1 MVKAKNAYKKIEKA
15 ATILAYGWV
24 ANNVIGTI
32 SIIFSIYLIW
42 WKWHLGLFGVLVFI
56 LITWLITC
64 VVIPFIFKIFNKPF
78 IEMARQGEFELVE
91 LDVIDDLIIVKLTN
105 TKVEQWPKVI
115 VQSLTDEKLQMIFPN
130 KTL

>member
-1 MVKAKNAYKKIEKA
+1 MNAEQSYKKIERA

-24 ANNVIGTI
+24 LNNVIGVI
-32 SIIFSIYLIW
+32 SIIFSIYFIW

-78 IEMARQGEFELVE
+78 TEMARQGEFELAE
-91 LDVIDDLIIVKLTN
+91 LGIIDDLIIVKLTD
-105 TKVEQWPKVI
+105 TKVEQWPKCI
-115 VQSLTDEKLQMIFPN
+115 IQNLTDENLIKIFPN
-130 KTL
+130 YKK

>member
-1 MVKAKNAYKKIEKA
+1 MEEAKNAYKKIEKA

-24 ANNVIGTI
+24 ANNIIGTI
-32 SIIFSIYLIW
+32 SIIFSIYFIW
-42 WKWHLGLFGVLVFI
+42 WKWHLGLFGAPVFI

-64 VVIPFIFKIFNKPF
+64 VVIPFVFKIFNKPF
-78 IEMARQGEFELVE
+78 AEMARQGEFELVE
-91 LDVIDDLIIVKLTN
+91 LGIIDDLIIVKLTN

>member
-1 MVKAKNAYKKIEKA
+1 MNPQQSYKKIEKA

-64 VVIPFIFKIFNKPF
+64 VVIPFMFKIFNKPF
-78 IEMARQGEFELVE
+78 IEMARQGEFELAE
-91 LDVIDDLIIVKLTN
+91 LDVINDLIIVKLTN
-105 TKVEQWPKVI
+105 TKVEQWPKCI
-115 VQSLTDEKLQMIFPN
+115 VQNLSEENLIKIFPDN
-130 KTL
+130 KK